1 MVLIQ
6 VTTLLKYQKSYF
18 SYLWP
23 TLYKFI
29 PEAAMN
35 LMVLAP
41 KYHFAE
47 ELCNFA
53 FEWEH
58 WPAWFLIHR
67 ENLHYSLSLKEN
79 MRFTWKE
86 CTLVH
91 VGQMRCCFICW
102 ERPHGIGP
110 CCSTPCFSDGVGV
123 ASYKGASY
131 AQLTTT
137 SLRIYKPWEVR
148 QVLFIPLGLN
158 FLHHRWEQNYL
169 P

>member
-58 WPAWFLIHR
+58 WPA
-67 ENLHYSLSLKEN
+67 
-79 MRFTWKE
+79 
-86 CTLVH
+86 
-91 VGQMRCCFICW
+91 
-102 ERPHGIGP
+102 
-110 CCSTPCFSDGVGV
+110 
-123 ASYKGASY
+123 
-131 AQLTTT
+131 
-137 SLRIYKPWEVR
+137 
-148 QVLFIPLGLN
+148 
-158 FLHHRWEQNYL
+158 
-169 P
+169 